1 MHCLSERRIEKYL
14 LANIRHDLEEFMIQ
28 AETEQAQ
35 KKRQPKVK
43 DIISLNEQLRR
54 LNVVYISGNLSDEEY
69 AAETKRIKV
78 EIEKAKQEDEE
89 YRPVNVEGLKAFL
102 ESDVLAT
109 YPSLN
114 KEEQRR
120 LWRSIIQEIHVEGT
134 TVKHVV
140 FRP

>member
-1 MHCLSERRIEKYL
+1 MVS
-14 LANIRHDLEEFMIQ
+14 
-28 AETEQAQ
+28 
-35 KKRQPKVK
+35 
-43 DIISLNEQLRR
+43 
-54 LNVVYISGNLSDEEY
+54 ISGNLSDEHY
-69 AAETKRIKV
+69 AADRERLNAET
-78 EIEKAKQEDEE
+78 AQDKQDYEE
-89 YRPVNVEGLKAFL
+89 YRPVNIEGLKAFL

>member
-1 MHCLSERRIEKYL
+1 M
-14 LANIRHDLEEFMIQ
+14 
-28 AETEQAQ
+28 
-35 KKRQPKVK
+35 
-43 DIISLNEQLRR
+43 
-54 LNVVYISGNLSDEEY
+54 VYISGNLSDEEY

-134 TVKHVV
+134 TVKNVV